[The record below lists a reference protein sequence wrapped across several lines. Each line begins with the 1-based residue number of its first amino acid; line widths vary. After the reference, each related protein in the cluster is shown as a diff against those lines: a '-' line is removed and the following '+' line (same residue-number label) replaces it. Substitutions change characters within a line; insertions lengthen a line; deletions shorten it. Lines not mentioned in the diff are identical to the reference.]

1 MVGSLSSIT
10 ADNDSTNF
18 AMARALSRMEHV
30 RFNHKE
36 QMFVCMAHVIHLA
49 AKDAIT
55 ALGGKEYLY
64 NEEED
69 FAATC

>member
-1 MVGSLSSIT
+1 
-10 ADNDSTNF
+10 
-18 AMARALSRMEHV
+18 MEHV

-36 QMFVCMAHVIHLA
+36 QMFVCMAHVIYLA